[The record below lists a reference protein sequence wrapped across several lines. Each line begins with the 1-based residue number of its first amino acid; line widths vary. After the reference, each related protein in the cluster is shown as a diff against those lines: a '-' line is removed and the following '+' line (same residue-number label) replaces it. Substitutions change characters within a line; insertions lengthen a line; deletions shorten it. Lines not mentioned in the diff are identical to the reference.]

1 MCGMTVETK
10 YVHLRRAVAVG
21 ERIDGG
27 RVSWGG
33 GWDRCQVFFVAM
45 LVRVKPAA
53 DDRRR

>member
-1 MCGMTVETK
+1 MCGMTLETK

-21 ERIDGG
+21 ARIDSW
-27 RVSWGG
+27 RVSWAG

-45 LVRVKPAA
+45 LVRGKPAA